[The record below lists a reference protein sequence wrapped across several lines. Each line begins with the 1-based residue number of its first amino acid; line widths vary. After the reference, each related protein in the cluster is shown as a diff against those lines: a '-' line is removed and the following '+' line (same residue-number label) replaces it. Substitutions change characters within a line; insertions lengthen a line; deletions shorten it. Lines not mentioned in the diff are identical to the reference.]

1 MATVVSAEV
10 ERTRRLIDGL
20 RRDRRAHP
28 YHGRREYSQRA
39 REVAEACAAL
49 IEVEPAAVPALTR
62 RAVDLVT
69 TALMYMDDSSGIVGD
84 DLHELMRLHAQA
96 CCTAPPD
103 PKRLAAWLAKIR
115 LDGPG
120 WPDFEL
126 RDFAPALSE
135 RGRTELARIVE
146 ERARTTEPD
155 VFGGTPFGI
164 RALREQLAEISGDL
178 DHYIAV
184 LAQDLRTAR
193 QYLKII
199 QVLRGA
205 GHAAEAENW
214 AYRGLAGLGN
224 PIDMDKLRDA
234 YVDLLLERGA
244 NDDAII
250 LSQKLFA
257 TQPTQT
263 NYHAL
268 RRTAERA
275 GDWESLRN
283 TAIGRLRAAVHTNP
297 AYADHL
303 IGVLI
308 DEAELDAAW
317 QVTADQPDAVL
328 ESRWQQL
335 IDLRQRTHPADVIA
349 SWQRLIEQRLGLA
362 SDKYRY
368 GRAIKMLRRLR
379 DAYRATDDDAG
390 FRTYLDDLQDRHRR
404 KTSFLA
410 KLDRAKL

>member
-155 VFGGTPFGI
+155 VFGGTPFRI

-263 NYHAL
+263 NYLHYAAPPNALETGKASAIRPSDACAPPCTRTPPTPTTSSASSSTRPNWTPPGRSPPTSRTRYSNHACSSSSISANAPT
-268 RRTAERA
+268 RRT
-275 GDWESLRN
+275 
-283 TAIGRLRAAVHTNP
+283 
-297 AYADHL
+297 
-303 IGVLI
+303 
-308 DEAELDAAW
+308 
-317 QVTADQPDAVL
+317 
-328 ESRWQQL
+328 
-335 IDLRQRTHPADVIA
+335 
-349 SWQRLIEQRLGLA
+349 
-362 SDKYRY
+362 
-368 GRAIKMLRRLR
+368 
-379 DAYRATDDDAG
+379 
-390 FRTYLDDLQDRHRR
+390 
-404 KTSFLA
+404 
-410 KLDRAKL
+410 